1 MLMFEERSVKER
13 ADLFENHHIGSLWGV
28 NLSPFVV
35 RSASEWRPGPCKSQV
50 ASFGNSPGQQGSGSH
65 LPTGPGTHSVSY
77 STIFLFTGALRDGHK
92 QVSGISNII

>member
-1 MLMFEERSVKER
+1 MSTFEKRSVKES

-35 RSASEWRPGPCKSQV
+35 RSASGWHPGPCKSQA
-50 ASFGNSPGQQGSGSH
+50 ASFGNSSGQRGLGSQ

-77 STIFLFTGALRDGHK
+77 STIFLFTGALREGHK
-92 QVSGISNII
+92 QI